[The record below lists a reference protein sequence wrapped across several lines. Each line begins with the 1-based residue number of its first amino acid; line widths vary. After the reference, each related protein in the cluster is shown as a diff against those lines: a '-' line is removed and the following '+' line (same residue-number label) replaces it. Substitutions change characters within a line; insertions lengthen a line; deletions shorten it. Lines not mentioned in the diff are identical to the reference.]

1 MEQAKE
7 AFVMPDGTITVGHLH
22 GRGRS
27 RPVAWLA
34 MIAALAVVALLVAA
48 VLRPATGSPLVAI
61 NRPAPDFTMSLYN
74 GGKLHLAAL
83 RGKTVVLNFWWSGCE
98 PCKQEAPILER
109 QWQAW
114 KDKGV
119 VFIGVD
125 EQDDPT
131 TATPRAFL
139 AKYGVTY
146 PNGWDPGD
154 VDIQYGTT
162 GQPETFFIT
171 PRGTIKSRYAM
182 PFPDDRT
189 LARLVQ
195 EARS

>member
-1 MEQAKE
+1 MEQVSDALGMPSDMDIPTPE
-7 AFVMPDGTITVGHLH
+7 ARRRRASLLWWGT
-22 GRGRS
+22 
-27 RPVAWLA
+27 LA
-34 MIAALAVVALLVAA
+34 IAAALVAVLVAA
-48 VLRPATGSPLVAI
+48 VLRPATNNPLVSI
-61 NRPAPDFTMSLYN
+61 GRPAPDFTMALYN

-83 RGKTVVLNFWWSGCE
+83 RGKTVVLNFWWSGCI
-98 PCKQEAPILER
+98 PCQQEAPILER

-114 KDKGV
+114 KTKNV
-119 VFIGVD
+119 VFVGVD
-125 EQDDPT
+125 EIDDPHT
-131 TATPRAFL
+131 VTPRDFL
-139 AKYGVTY
+139 AKYGITY
-146 PNGWDPGD
+146 ANGWDPGD

-171 PRGTIKSRYAM
+171 PRGTIKSKYAM